1 MYGSTIFPVAVH
13 AMTSIAVLTEKYGN
27 ASASSETIAR
37 SIDTNSVVVRRILAR
52 LHKAGLVAI
61 TRGKDGGYHLSRP
74 AASITLSD
82 ILLALADERLFYL
95 HPRDGVPH
103 CEVARSIK
111 GVLAPILDESE
122 RALHRSLAR
131 VTLGSLMMRMT

>member
-1 MYGSTIFPVAVH
+1 MYGSTVFPVAVH
-13 AMTSIAVLTEKYGN
+13 AMTSIAVLTEKYGR

-37 SIDTNSVVVRRILAR
+37 SIDTNAVVVRRILAR
-52 LHKAGLVAI
+52 LHKAGLVRI
-61 TRGKDGGYHLSRP
+61 TRGKEGGYHLARA

-82 ILLALADERLFYL
+82 ILVALGDEPLFYL
-95 HPRDGVPH
+95 HPRAGAPH

-122 RALHRSLAR
+122 RALHRSLTR
-131 VTLGSLMMRMT
+131 VTLGSLMAKMS

>member
-13 AMTSIAVLTEKYGN
+13 AMTSSAVLTEKYGN
-27 ASASSETIAR
+27 ASASSETIVR

-61 TRGKDGGYHLSRP
+61 TRGKDAGYHRSRP

-95 HPRDGVPH
+95 HPRDGGAPLRGGAQH
-103 CEVARSIK
+103 Q

-131 VTLGSLMMRMT
+131 VTLGSLMMRME

>member
-13 AMTSIAVLTEKYGN
+13 AMTSVAVLTEKYGN

-37 SIDTNSVVVRRILAR
+37 SIDTNAVVVRRILAR

-74 AASITLSD
+74 AASITLLD
-82 ILLALADERLFYL
+82 ILLALGDERLFYL

-131 VTLGSLMMRMT
+131 VTLGSLMARMK